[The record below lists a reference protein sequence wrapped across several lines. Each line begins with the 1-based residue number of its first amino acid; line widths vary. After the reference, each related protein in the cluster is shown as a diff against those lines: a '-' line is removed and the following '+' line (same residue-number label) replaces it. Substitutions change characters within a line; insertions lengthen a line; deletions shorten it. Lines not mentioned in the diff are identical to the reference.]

1 MSALD
6 VTNSMM
12 DSEQQVAVTNAGTRE
27 FEKDALRGKESSDG
41 LRDDLHTGT
50 GSVST
55 GKATVSLLSKGYA
68 GTKASGVGDFIG
80 GEAEKTGKF
89 LSSVPGAKRAGAAVA
104 RGADAVGSYATGGKS
119 IIGAVNTGGEAHAA
133 GFATA
138 DHAMPGAAASGA
150 ADPADVSKAL
160 SEGKAAL
167 TAATPEAAAAGGATE
182 ELAGKLLAAGGKF
195 SGAMKGLGALG
206 GVVDLGEDIV
216 GGKIAGDNSSEK
228 LGNKLTIAG
237 TVLDFIPGM
246 EVVGMGLNAIGAYE
260 SLKGSDTASAAQ
272 HTANTAKM
280 AALNK
285 PSPAVHTWSQMGLVS
300 SMAPDAL
307 HAMAGSTHF

>member
-12 DSEQQVAVTNAGTRE
+12 DSEQQVATTTAGTRDV
-27 FEKDALRGKESSDG
+27 EKNALRGKESSDG

-68 GTKASGVGDFIG
+68 GTKAAGVGDFIG

-167 TAATPEAAAAGGATE
+167 TAATPEAAAGGATE

-260 SLKGSDTASAAQ
+260 SLKGSDSASAAQ
-272 HTANTAKM
+272 HTANAAKM

-285 PSPAVHTWSQMGLVS
+285 PSPAVHSWSQMGLVS

-307 HAMAGSTHF
+307 HTMAGSTHF

>member
-12 DSEQQVAVTNAGTRE
+12 DSEQQVAITTAGNRDI
-27 FEKDALRGKESSDG
+27 EKDALRSKESNDG

-68 GTKASGVGDFIG
+68 GTKAAGVGDFIG

-167 TAATPEAAAAGGATE
+167 TAATPEAAAGGATE

-260 SLKGSDTASAAQ
+260 SLKGSDSASAAQ
-272 HTANTAKM
+272 NTANKNKM

-285 PSPAVHTWSQMGLVS
+285 PSPAVHSWSQMGLVS

-307 HAMAGSTHF
+307 HTMAGSTHF